1 MKDTDSLEAVRE
13 EVKVQMQT
21 EACFS
26 ASASGGREGKLVK
39 CSAFVFDHLLRLR
52 DVHVR
57 PGTTQCS
64 PSSYRQLCCGMAGPT
79 FKNQVSGIVISVGL
93 S

>member
-1 MKDTDSLEAVRE
+1 MKDRDSLEAVRE

-39 CSAFVFDHLLRLR
+39 CLAFVFDHLLRL
-52 DVHVR
+52 
-57 PGTTQCS
+57 
-64 PSSYRQLCCGMAGPT
+64 
-79 FKNQVSGIVISVGL
+79 
-93 S
+93 